1 MGRSLQKYAKLLWHY
16 VDKWAAEKPE
26 AEAIVFGDT
35 RMTWAQVAD
44 AVDRTAKALLEIGI
58 GKGDCVALISS
69 ARPEFVITFM
79 ATTKVGAMWTGLS
92 PRFSIGEM
100 GRILRDCRPTVLITQ
115 DRYNSSNLVER
126 ALTFSFELSC
136 IREILVV
143 GKAPRGMQS
152 FEQFIA
158 DPRPHLDGPLRERMD
173 QASPD
178 DEALLMFTSGSS
190 GFPKGVLHTHQ
201 SVLSNVQQ
209 EKKLLGMDG
218 DTRILLHFPINH
230 VAADVE
236 IGYCAVYAGACLVM
250 QGVFDAKSAIEMV
263 DKERIT
269 ILGQVPAM
277 YMLELRDPAFA
288 KARWDSVKT
297 FVWGGSAASREMLK
311 NLDALRQRTGARL
324 VTGYGATEVGGFVT
338 ITKTSN
344 SLDEL
349 HKCVGPAYKN
359 CEIRI
364 VDGNRKPVKPGKVG
378 ELAVKGPV
386 LMKGYLNSPAM
397 TAEVMDQDG
406 WYYTKD
412 LGSIDADGVLTM
424 HGRRS
429 EMFKTGG
436 ENVFPCEIENV
447 LESHPAVLFA
457 AVVAVPDDVFDEVAT
472 AHVMPVPGAK
482 TSAEE
487 LIDWCKSQM
496 SHFKVPKN
504 IQFHQQMPLL
514 PNGKVDKIKLHQNST
529 RSA

>member
-1 MGRSLQKYAKLLWHY
+1 MQKDAKFLWHY
-16 VDKWAAEKPE
+16 VDKWASEKPG
-26 AEAIVFGDT
+26 AEAVVFGDT
-35 RMTWAQVAD
+35 RLTWAEVAD
-44 AVDRTAKALLEIGI
+44 AVDRTAKALLEIGV
-58 GKGDCVALISS
+58 GRGDCVALIST

-79 ATTKVGAMWTGLS
+79 AAVKIGAIWTGLS
-92 PRFSIGEM
+92 PRFSIGET

-126 ALTFSFELSC
+126 ARTFSFELSC
-136 IREILVV
+136 IREILVL
-143 GKAPRGMQS
+143 GKAGRDMQS
-152 FEQFIA
+152 FDRFIA
-158 DPRPHLDGPLRERMD
+158 DPRPHLDAPLRERMD
-173 QASPD
+173 QASPEN
-178 DEALLMFTSGSS
+178 EALLMFTSGSS
-190 GFPKGVLHTHQ
+190 GFPKGVLHTHR
-201 SVLSNVQQ
+201 SILSNVQQ
-209 EKKLLGMDG
+209 EKKLLGVSG

-236 IGYCAVYAGACLVM
+236 IGYCAVYSGACLVM
-250 QGVFDAKSAIEMV
+250 QETFNAKNAVEIV

-269 ILGQVPAM
+269 LLGQVPAM
-277 YMLELRDPAFA
+277 YMLEFREPAFA

-338 ITKTSN
+338 ISKPSD
-344 SLDEL
+344 SLDTL
-349 HKCVGPAYKN
+349 HKCVGTAYSN

-378 ELAVKGPV
+378 ELAVRGPV
-386 LMKGYLNSPAM
+386 LMKGYLNSPAL
-397 TAEVMDQDG
+397 TAEVLDEEG

-412 LGSIDADGVLTM
+412 LGGLDENGVLSL

-457 AVVAVPDDVFDEVAT
+457 AVVAVPDEVFDEVSN
-472 AHVMPVPGAK
+472 AHVMIVPGME
-482 TSAEE
+482 TTVEE
-487 LIDWCKSQM
+487 LMEWCKSQL
-496 SHFKVPKN
+496 SHFKIPKT
-504 IQFHQQMPLL
+504 ILFHREMPLL
-514 PNGKVDKIKLHQNST
+514 PNGKVDKIKLRQNSL
-529 RSA
+529 RRLQ